1 MRFVATGDSFITRRL
16 ASNPRLWALADI
28 VRDAEVRF
36 TNFEVL
42 TPGDAFPNAVSG
54 GTWAS
59 APEGV
64 IGDLQSL
71 GFNMLSWANNHTL
84 DFAYDGLAATQ
95 AALDRHGIVNAGV
108 GRNLAEAAR
117 PRYLECPSGRVA
129 LIGIC
134 STFHETAVAGQA
146 RPDMMGR
153 PGINPLRFTTT
164 YSVAR
169 EQLAALQAV
178 ADASGINDGHKARV
192 KEGFAKADEPGI
204 FLFGGHRFREGP
216 PGTATEANK
225 VDVARTL
232 AGISEAR
239 RQADYVLVSLHA
251 HEMLGMDKTVPAAF
265 LGDFSR
271 RCIDAGA
278 HAVIGHG
285 PHVLRGIEMYRGRP
299 IFHSLGNF
307 IFHNETIATL
317 PQDFYD
323 KFAMGLTENVADAI
337 DKRSD
342 TNTKGFAA
350 NPWAWKSVLVR
361 WNMQGEAAD
370 LIELIPVEL
379 GYGVARSRRG
389 TPCLSEDDTILPHL
403 AELSAP
409 FGTRIVIDGGIGR
422 VVLENG
428 AGT

>member
-1 MRFVATGDSFITRRL
+1 MTPPMRFVATGDSFITRRL
-16 ASNPRLWALADI
+16 ASTPALWSLADI
-28 VRDAEVRF
+28 VRDAEARF

-54 GTWAS
+54 GTWAA

-71 GFNMLSWANNHTL
+71 GFNMLTWSNNHTL
-84 DFAYDGLAATQ
+84 DYAYDGIANTA
-95 AALDRHGIVNAGV
+95 AALDRHGMLHAGV
-108 GRNLAEAAR
+108 GRNLAEAAA

-134 STFHETAVAGQA
+134 STFHETSPAGQQ
-146 RPDMMGR
+146 RPDMQGR

-164 YSVAR
+164 YTLPR
-169 EQLAALQAV
+169 EQLAALA
-178 ADASGINDGHKARV
+178 AMGEASGINDGHKARV
-192 KEGFAKADEPGI
+192 KAGFAKAEEAGVV
-204 FLFGGHRFREGP
+204 LFGGHRFKEGP
-216 PGTATEANK
+216 PGTQTEANK
-225 VDVARTL
+225 ADIARTL

-251 HEMLGMDKTVPAAF
+251 HEMLGMDKAVPASF
-265 LGDFSR
+265 LVDFSR
-271 RCIDAGA
+271 ACIDGGA
-278 HAVIGHG
+278 HAIIGHG
-285 PHVLRGIEMYRGRP
+285 PHVLRGIEIYKGRP

-307 IFHNETIATL
+307 IFHNETVPVL

-323 KFAMGLTENVADAI
+323 KQGLGLTETVADGI

-342 TNTKGFAA
+342 SNTKGFAA
-350 NPWAWKSVLVR
+350 DPWAWKSVLAR
-361 WNMQGEAAD
+361 WNMDGEAAN

-389 TPCLSEDDTILPHL
+389 TPRLSEDEGILPHL
-403 AELSAP
+403 AALSEP
-409 FGTRIVIDGGIGR
+409 MGTRIAIDGNIGR
-422 VVLENG
+422 VVL
-428 AGT
+428 

>member
-1 MRFVATGDSFITRRL
+1 MLPPLRFLATGDSFITRRL
-16 ASNPRLWALADI
+16 PSSETLWQLADI
-28 VRDAEVRF
+28 VRDADVRF

-54 GTWAS
+54 GTWAK

-84 DFAYDGLAATQ
+84 DYAYDGLANTA
-95 AALDRHGIVNAGV
+95 AALDRSGLVHAGV
-108 GRNLAEAAR
+108 GRNLAEAAA
-117 PRYLECPSGRVA
+117 PRYLECPQGRVA

-134 STFHETAVAGQA
+134 STFHETSPAGQQ

-164 YSVAR
+164 HTLPR
-169 EQLAALQAV
+169 EQLDALSAM
-178 ADASGINDGHKARV
+178 AEASGINDGLKMRI
-192 KEGFAKADEPGI
+192 KSGFTKPPEAGSV
-204 FLFGGHRFREGP
+204 LFGGHTFKEGP
-216 PGTATEANK
+216 PGTKTEANK
-225 VDVARTL
+225 ADVARTI
-232 AGISEAR
+232 ASISEAR
-239 RQADYVLVSLHA
+239 RQGDYVLVSLHA
-251 HEMLGMDKTVPAAF
+251 HEALGTDKAVPAAF
-265 LGDFSR
+265 LVDFSR
-271 RCIDAGA
+271 ACIDAGA

-285 PHVLRGIEMYRGRP
+285 PHVLRGIEIYQKRP

-307 IFHNETIATL
+307 IFHNETIPAL

-323 KFAMGLTENVADAI
+323 KFQMGLTENVADGV

-350 NPWAWKSVLVR
+350 DPWAWKSVLAR
-361 WNMQGEAAD
+361 WNMEDGAAT

-379 GYGVARSRRG
+379 GFGVARARRG
-389 TPCLSEDDTILPHL
+389 SPRLSEDEDILPHL
-403 AELSAP
+403 AKLSEAM
-409 FGTRIVIDGGIGR
+409 GTRIAIDGNIGR
-422 VVLENG
+422 VVL
-428 AGT
+428 